1 MPSLSLRFILKFAN
15 LAAGAG
21 GQSRRSR
28 HTIQQQPPP
37 AHPVRGSFRGIDAAL
52 TGGMCQSTAS
62 AGDKEEKSNTHSDEE
77 YSDEESVYSDD
88 EPLLAESGQKHFK
101 YEHIPDRMC

>member
-1 MPSLSLRFILKFAN
+1 M
-15 LAAGAG
+15 
-21 GQSRRSR
+21 RR
-28 HTIQQQPPP
+28 
-37 AHPVRGSFRGIDAAL
+37 
-52 TGGMCQSTAS
+52 STAS
-62 AGDKEEKSNTHSDEE
+62 AGDKEEKPNAYSDEE